1 MTAKIRIAFAEV
13 AASVDST
20 DLQVSIT
27 AKDIRSSIGYADVQ
41 ASVSAQFA
49 NAITHSVFP
58 TAAISAIQLEAF
70 AELDPDTLNRYLA
83 DRFGMSDVLSRA
95 VTYNRSFSDSLSM
108 SDELTA
114 QVYPPIPVNES
125 DVTSITEQLAS
136 TISKS
141 LGDAF
146 TLDDFVDVDG
156 FIKDTQATKTN
167 VFSVSELHAM
177 SIEKQLTDF
186 VPMSESVSIQL
197 ISGARS
203 VINKNV
209 LNTFTLNS

>member
-1 MTAKIRIAFAEV
+1 
-13 AASVDST
+13 
-20 DLQVSIT
+20 
-27 AKDIRSSIGYADVQ
+27 
-41 ASVSAQFA
+41 
-49 NAITHSVFP
+49 
-58 TAAISAIQLEAF
+58 
-70 AELDPDTLNRYLA
+70 
-83 DRFGMSDVLSRA
+83 MSDVLSRA